1 MTSLCAIHY
10 NVIIV
15 TQEPPK
21 ILTPFQVFIPFSH
34 MSAEVARCELI
45 TLSGGVKEDVIK
57 L

>member
-1 MTSLCAIHY
+1 MMSSYSH
-10 NVIIV
+10 
-15 TQEPPK
+15 QEPPK

-45 TLSGGVKEDVIK
+45 TLSGGAKGDVIK